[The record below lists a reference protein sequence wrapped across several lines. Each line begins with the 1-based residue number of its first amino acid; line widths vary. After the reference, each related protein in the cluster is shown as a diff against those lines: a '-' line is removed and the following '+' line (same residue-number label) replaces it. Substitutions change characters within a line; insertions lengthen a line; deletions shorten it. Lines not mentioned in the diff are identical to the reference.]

1 MLPDRIGGLKRTEA
15 SGQSGEAMGLKGS
28 SANAHYGDGANA
40 SLNVEIADLGSLS
53 GLAGLAARFDP
64 TMEKETSTGYERT
77 RKINGQLV
85 HERYDRRDRSGE
97 VSVFVNNRFSVT
109 VNGSGV
115 DADVLTGAL
124 KEIDVAK
131 LATMTA
137 SK

>member
-1 MLPDRIGGLKRTEA
+1 
-15 SGQSGEAMGLKGS
+15 
-28 SANAHYGDGANA
+28 
-40 SLNVEIADLGSLS
+40 LS

-77 RKINGQLV
+77 TKINGQLV

-97 VSVFVNNRFSVT
+97 VSIIVNNRFSVT

-115 DADVLTGAL
+115 DADALTGAL
-124 KEIDVAK
+124 KEIDVSR